1 MNTVK
6 IKISAYLAS
15 HHYLRLGTVTDKA
28 TPQVHTV
35 GYVSEDCT
43 VYFVTDRKSRKA
55 ANIFENPAVAY
66 AVDENYAD
74 IMTIQGVQIE
84 GKASVVTMETEAMR
98 LLDRMA
104 EKSAQR
110 IIDGLE
116 ASKRVPFERVL
127 FAIGIRYVGETVA
140 KTLVKKLHTIENIQK
155 QTAVT

>member
-55 ANIFENPAVAY
+55 ANIFGNPAVAY

-74 IMTIQGVQIE
+74 IMTIQGVQME
-84 GKASVVTMETEAMR
+84 GKASVVTLETEAMR

-104 EKSAQR
+104 EKFPGMTK
-110 IIDGLE
+110 IPPNPD
-116 ASKRVPFERVL
+116 
-127 FAIGIRYVGETVA
+127 
-140 KTLVKKLHTIENIQK
+140 LVIFKIAPLQGYFLDNSLVFGHREMTEF
-155 QTAVT
+155 